1 MRSQWLLASVCVGFA
16 SLTGAACAGGEDVGS
31 GKQPKPGLDG
41 GVTVGDSAVPVGD
54 ASIAPPV
61 EAGGGSETSTIVGTG
76 ACAAT
81 PQPAVAPGG
90 YYVVGPTICD
100 STGQPHLFHG
110 VDRPSLEWSPFGQGS
125 SGEGIPASDFT
136 AMATWH
142 ANVVRVS
149 LNQDLWLPGAA
160 LSSTGGSSA
169 ATYQATVAAVVRNAE
184 AAGLDVILD
193 LHWSDQGNLGVTT
206 LGGTTQNIPGVSNQ
220 QQMADVNS
228 MTFWQQVA
236 TAYMGDGHVLFEL
249 YNEPNT
255 VTPGVWLN
263 GGSAA
268 ASGVGFEV
276 VGMQQLYTTVR
287 TTGAQNLVLIGG
299 LDWSYNLGEVLPSSA
314 VTGTNI
320 VYVTHPYSQK
330 GSMDGWGAAFGNL
343 AQLYPIMATEFGDNT
358 CDATFETSII
368 QYFSGTNPT
377 ANPANPISWSAYAW
391 WTSGNSASDCTFPTL
406 LSAWPSTPS
415 VTGQVA
421 MTALLGYPAQP

>member
-1 MRSQWLLASVCVGFA
+1 VGFG
-16 SLTGAACAGGEDVGS
+16 LIGLGCFAGGDNGAP
-31 GKQPKPGLDG
+31 PKKSNPGEDG
-41 GVTVGDSAVPVGD
+41 GVPLTDSATPVGD
-54 ASIAPPV
+54 GTTTPPPADGGGGA
-61 EAGGGSETSTIVGTG
+61 EAGIIGTG
-76 ACAAT
+76 ACAVT
-81 PQPAVAPGG
+81 PTPAVAPGG

-100 STGQPHLFHG
+100 SAGQPHLFHG

-125 SGEGIPASDFT
+125 TGEGIPPSDFT
-136 AMATWH
+136 AMAAWH

-149 LNQDLWLPGAA
+149 LNQDLWISGAA
-160 LSSTGGSSA
+160 LASTGGSSA
-169 ATYQATVAAVVRNAE
+169 ASYQATVAAVVRNAE

-206 LGGTTQNIPGVSNQ
+206 LGGSTQNIPGVSNQ

-228 MTFWQQVA
+228 ITFWQQVA
-236 TAYMGDGHVLFEL
+236 TAYLGDGHVLFEL

-263 GGSAA
+263 GATAA
-268 ASGVGFEV
+268 ASGVGFQV

-299 LDWSYNLGEVLPSSA
+299 LDWSYNLGEVLPASA
-314 VTGTNI
+314 VTGSNI

-330 GSMDGWGAAFGNL
+330 GTSADWGASFGNL
-343 AQLYPIMATEFGDNT
+343 TQLYPIMATEFGDNT

-368 QYFSGTNPT
+368 QYFSGTNPSV
-377 ANPANPISWSAYAW
+377 NPANPISWSAYAW

-421 MTALLGYPAQP
+421 MSALLSYPAQP